1 MYCIYVFS
9 DEFGIPKYVGKTK
22 HFETRIK
29 QHLYKDRFMYNSYFY
44 RWLNKHLS
52 EDKQFFVDILEEVND
67 SNWQERE
74 KYWIKHVKENGY
86 KLTNMT
92 DGGDG
97 NNNQIFTEESREKRR
112 QKMLGNKL
120 SEKTKKLISKAH
132 KGKIVSE
139 LTKQKLR
146 EINLGKP
153 CPQHVKE
160 ITSKKVNQFTL
171 SGDFIKTF
179 NSLTEASIE
188 INCRKSSLSNAINTK
203 KVKSFKGFLWEF
215 K

>member
-1 MYCIYVFS
+1 M
-9 DEFGIPKYVGKTK
+9 
-22 HFETRIK
+22 
-29 QHLYKDRFMYNSYFY
+29 LA
-44 RWLNKHLS
+44 
-52 EDKQFFVDILEEVND
+52 
-67 SNWQERE
+67 E
-74 KYWIKHVKENGY
+74 KIFI
-86 KLTNMT
+86 
-92 DGGDG
+92 GDG

-120 SEKTKKLISKAH
+120 SEKTKELISKAH

-160 ITSKKVNQFTL
+160 ITSKRVNQFTL
-171 SGDFIKTF
+171 SGEFIKTF

-188 INCRKSSLSNAINTK
+188 INCRKSSLSNAINRK
-203 KVKSFKGFLWEF
+203 KVKAFKGFLWEF